1 MTEALGLIE
10 VIGYPPAVEA
20 ADSALKAANV
30 KLGSITKVDGG
41 IMTVQIFGDVG
52 AVKAAVDA
60 AGIAAARVGEVRAT
74 HVIPRLAPALSHV
87 FFENE
92 PKKSVKTQPVSEK
105 DIFQPIDEKT
115 VREPSQPIG
124 TDKAEIG
131 IAPINDLEKSESQEI
146 SQVVSGYDTVSDTGP
161 VVVENQK
168 EYLSEEQEIK
178 PKLREDTVKF
188 SPTALTK
195 LSNTELKNLI
205 ASLGIK
211 VAPRKLKSA
220 KKEELIHIIIQ
231 FYKEGE
237 N

>member
-74 HVIPRLAPALSHV
+74 HVIPRLAPALSRV

-92 PKKSVKTQPVSEK
+92 SKKPVKTQLISEEYQPTSHVVEK
-105 DIFQPIDEKT
+105 DIFQP
-115 VREPSQPIG
+115 SQTIG
-124 TDKAEIG
+124 TDKADIG
-131 IAPINDLEKSESQEI
+131 IEHIT
-146 SQVVSGYDTVSDTGP
+146 QVVPGYDTVSDTGP
-161 VVVENQK
+161 VVVE
-168 EYLSEEQEIK
+168 
-178 PKLREDTVKF
+178 KL
-188 SPTALTK
+188 SPTELTK

-220 KKEELIHIIIQ
+220 KKEELINMIIQ

>member
-20 ADSALKAANV
+20 ADAALKAANV
-30 KLGSITKVDGG
+30 KLASITKVDGG

-60 AGIAAARVGEVRAT
+60 AGAAAARVGKVRAT
-74 HVIPRLAPALSHV
+74 HVIPRVDPALSKV
-87 FFENE
+87 FLNNS
-92 PKKSVKTQPVSEK
+92 PKKEVASRGTIEK
-105 DIFQPIDEKT
+105 DKT
-115 VREPSQPIG
+115 TS
-124 TDKAEIG
+124 
-131 IAPINDLEKSESQEI
+131 SESLGEVAPPESIGSRDDKQEV
-146 SQVVSGYDTVSDTGP
+146 SQVVSGDDTVSDLGP
-161 VVVENQK
+161 VEEVQIDGLQEVQEVDPELRSDTQQEQK
-168 EYLSEEQEIK
+168 PQALESAQS
-178 PKLREDTVKF
+178 F
-188 SPTALTK
+188 SPTELTK

-205 ASLGIK
+205 TSLGIK

-220 KKEELIHIIIQ
+220 RKDELIHIIIQ